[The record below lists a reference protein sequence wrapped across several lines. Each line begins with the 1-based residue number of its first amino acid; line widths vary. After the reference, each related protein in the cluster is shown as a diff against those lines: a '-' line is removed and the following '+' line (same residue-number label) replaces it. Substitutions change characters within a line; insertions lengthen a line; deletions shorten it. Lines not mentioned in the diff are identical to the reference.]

1 MKKMN
6 KKGFTLIEMLVV
18 IAIIAILVAIVIP
31 TVSNATTKAKE
42 ATDVANIRSY
52 VAEYQVATVSGDSA
66 AKTAAANK
74 LTNFGTAEK
83 KSSDATYT
91 YDAATGV
98 VTYDATVLNEGNGS
112 TTDKTIYK
120 WTVGDVYSEGSTT
133 GGTTGGTTD
142 GN

>member
-52 VAEYQVATVSGDSA
+52 VAEYQVATVSGDSTAKA
-66 AKTAAANK
+66 A
-74 LTNFGTAEK
+74 AEK
-83 KSSDATYT
+83 KLTDFEPKSTDADYEFK
-91 YDAATGV
+91 DDV
-98 VTYDATVLNEGNGS
+98 VTYTASVLTEGNGS
-112 TTDKTIYK
+112 AKNIYTWTI
-120 WTVGDVYSEGSTT
+120 GEVYSEDDTPATT
-133 GGTTGGTTD
+133 EG
-142 GN
+142 